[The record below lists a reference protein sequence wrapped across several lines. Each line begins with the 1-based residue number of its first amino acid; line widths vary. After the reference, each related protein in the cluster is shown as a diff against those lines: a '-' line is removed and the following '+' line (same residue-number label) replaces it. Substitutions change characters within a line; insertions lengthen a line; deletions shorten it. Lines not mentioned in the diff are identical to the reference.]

1 MSCRHETTGLIE
13 ARLHLRLSPGKPGRF
28 RSPSN
33 GTVLR
38 YIIPLKLMKA
48 IDCPFTKIINGTTQ
62 FVIPVFQRD
71 YSWTEAECEQLWWDI
86 LQIASDPTDRGH
98 FLGSVVYISTRGIGA
113 AFARWL
119 LIDGQQRITTL
130 TLLLAA
136 LRDHITQTGWSGT
149 KDGPTAKRVERYF
162 LKNVDE
168 EGGRRPKLVLRRHD
182 QATLQAIL
190 DGNELPQDLSE
201 RIRDNYEWFRDQLA
215 GVDPELVYCGI
226 NRLVVVDVTL
236 ERGTDDPQLIFESLN
251 STGMDLSQ
259 SDLIRNFILMRL
271 PETEQT
277 RLYETYWNKIEGL
290 FRGSE
295 RTFDAFV
302 RDYLALRSRATK
314 QEKADEI
321 YFTFRR
327 TFGSI
332 GTEPE
337 CLDELLEDLLRFSR
351 YHAAFSLG
359 VDPSDPLREPL
370 ARLRRLVDV
379 PAILIM
385 RLFECHYVHRTLELD
400 AFADAIEL
408 IASYVFRR
416 AICGEQTRGYW
427 QVFANLAYQID
438 PNYPLQSLAVGLAR
452 QRDTYRFPDDTGFH
466 QSLTDHNL
474 YGKRVCFELLDR
486 LENDGSKEPTDTSNY
501 SIEHI
506 MPQNEELPAEWCEML
521 GADWAGIQRQWLHR
535 LGNLTLTGYNSK
547 YSDRPFA
554 EKKTISGGFE
564 ESSVRLNKYVREQ
577 TQWAPAQMKARGELL
592 AQQALLIWPRLEVD
606 DALVQAAELED
617 MRQRAKR
624 RDVGKVQMTEVA
636 RALFEQIRT
645 MVLKIDSDVIE
656 LAEPRSVSY
665 HGPEF
670 FLEVLPRT
678 NCINLLLA
686 LDFNEAEDFHGIA
699 EDTSQRKFFIHAQY
713 EGGVNIPI
721 WSADDIEIALP
732 IIRQAHALIPA

>member
-302 RDYLALRSRATK
+302 RDYLALR
-314 QEKADEI
+314 
-321 YFTFRR
+321 
-327 TFGSI
+327 
-332 GTEPE
+332 
-337 CLDELLEDLLRFSR
+337 
-351 YHAAFSLG
+351 
-359 VDPSDPLREPL
+359 
-370 ARLRRLVDV
+370 
-379 PAILIM
+379 
-385 RLFECHYVHRTLELD
+385 
-400 AFADAIEL
+400 
-408 IASYVFRR
+408 
-416 AICGEQTRGYW
+416 
-427 QVFANLAYQID
+427 
-438 PNYPLQSLAVGLAR
+438 
-452 QRDTYRFPDDTGFH
+452 
-466 QSLTDHNL
+466 
-474 YGKRVCFELLDR
+474 
-486 LENDGSKEPTDTSNY
+486 
-501 SIEHI
+501 
-506 MPQNEELPAEWCEML
+506 
-521 GADWAGIQRQWLHR
+521 
-535 LGNLTLTGYNSK
+535 
-547 YSDRPFA
+547 
-554 EKKTISGGFE
+554 
-564 ESSVRLNKYVREQ
+564 
-577 TQWAPAQMKARGELL
+577 
-592 AQQALLIWPRLEVD
+592 
-606 DALVQAAELED
+606 
-617 MRQRAKR
+617 
-624 RDVGKVQMTEVA
+624 
-636 RALFEQIRT
+636 
-645 MVLKIDSDVIE
+645 
-656 LAEPRSVSY
+656 
-665 HGPEF
+665 
-670 FLEVLPRT
+670 
-678 NCINLLLA
+678 
-686 LDFNEAEDFHGIA
+686 
-699 EDTSQRKFFIHAQY
+699 
-713 EGGVNIPI
+713 
-721 WSADDIEIALP
+721 
-732 IIRQAHALIPA
+732 

>member
-1 MSCRHETTGLIE
+1 
-13 ARLHLRLSPGKPGRF
+13 
-28 RSPSN
+28 
-33 GTVLR
+33 
-38 YIIPLKLMKA
+38 MKA
-48 IDCPFTKIINGTTQ
+48 IDCPFAKIINGTSQ
-62 FVIPVFQRD
+62 FLIPVFQRD
-71 YSWTEAECEQLWWDI
+71 YSWTEAECEQLWRDL
-86 LQIASDPTDRGH
+86 LQIASDPSGRGH
-98 FLGSVVYISTRGIGA
+98 FLGSVVYISTGDTSA
-113 AFARWL
+113 AFTRWL

-136 LRDHITQTGWSGT
+136 LRDHIVESGWSGT
-149 KDGPTAKRVERYF
+149 EDGPTAKRVEAYF
-162 LKNVDE
+162 LKNVEE
-168 EGGRRPKLVLRRHD
+168 EGSRRPKLVLRRHD
-182 QATLQAIL
+182 QATLKAIL
-190 DGNELPQDLSE
+190 DDDEPPEDLSE
-201 RIRDNYEWFRDQLA
+201 RIRDNYEWFREQLVE
-215 GVDPELVYCGI
+215 VDPELVYRGI

-236 ERGTDDPQLIFESLN
+236 DRGTDDPQLIFESLN

-271 PETEQT
+271 PEAEQT
-277 RLYETYWNKIEGL
+277 RLYETYWSKIEGL

-295 RTFDAFV
+295 KTFDAFV

-321 YFTFRR
+321 YFAFRR
-327 TFGSI
+327 AFGSI

-337 CLDELLEDLLRFSR
+337 RLDELLEDLLRFSR

-359 VDPSDPLREPL
+359 AAAPDPLRQPL
-370 ARLRRLVDV
+370 ARLRHLVDV

-385 RLFECHYVHRTLELD
+385 RLFECHDRHGTLEPD
-400 AFADAIEL
+400 AFAGAIEL
-408 IASYVFRR
+408 IESYVFRR
-416 AICGEQTRGYW
+416 AVCGEQTRGYW
-427 QVFANLAYQID
+427 QIFANLAYQID
-438 PNYPLQSLAVGLAR
+438 PEKPLESLKVGLAR
-452 QRDTYRFPDDTGFH
+452 QRDTYRFPGDTEFH
-466 QSLTDHNL
+466 QALTDRDV

-506 MPQNEELPAEWCEML
+506 MPQNEKLPAEWREML
-521 GADWAGIQRQWLHR
+521 GADWVDIQRQWLHR

-577 TQWAPAQMKARGELL
+577 AQWTPAEMETRGELL
-592 AQQALLIWPRLEVD
+592 ARRALSIWPQLEVD
-606 DALVQAAELED
+606 ATLVQAAELED

-636 RALFEQIRT
+636 RELFEQLRAK
-645 MVLKIDSDVIE
+645 VLEIDSDIIE

-670 FLEVLPRT
+670 FLEVLPRK
-678 NCINLLLA
+678 NRINLLLA
-686 LDFNEAEDFHGIA
+686 LDFNEADDPHGIA
-699 EDTSQRKFFIHAQY
+699 KDTSERKFFFYAQY

-721 WSADDIEIALP
+721 WAADDIELALP
-732 IIRQAHALIPA
+732 MIRQAHALISA